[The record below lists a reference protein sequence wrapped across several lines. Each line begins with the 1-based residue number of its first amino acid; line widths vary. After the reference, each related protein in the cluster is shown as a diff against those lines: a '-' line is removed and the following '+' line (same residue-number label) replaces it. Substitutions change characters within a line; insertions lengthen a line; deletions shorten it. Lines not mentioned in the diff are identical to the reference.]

1 MTVRPDP
8 GWEIEPFPVGLGRS
22 EREKLDNLDSGAL
35 PYRQSRATLA
45 GSALEPATSRPA
57 EGVLHH
63 SDGTNTSLVW
73 QLPEEVP
80 VAIMHNSVSTAVMMA
95 TPADLEDF
103 GVGFSLSEAFVTD
116 AAAIRNVVALAVE
129 NGFCVDIA
137 VDEQALKPRSL
148 RALEG
153 RTGCGLCGVEDI
165 AGVVKPVKPI
175 TAAFA
180 LDPSAVQRAFA
191 DLPARQP
198 MNRINHS
205 VHAAAWV
212 TPEGEI
218 RLVRE
223 DIGRHNALDKLLGAV
238 TRGGLDPSSGFV
250 AMTSRC
256 SFELVQKATQFGI
269 AHLVTI
275 SAPTG
280 LALHLAQQAGMTLA
294 SRSPDGIVSFH

>member
-1 MTVRPDP
+1 MTMRPDP
-8 GWEIEPFPVGLGRS
+8 KWH
-22 EREKLDNLDSGAL
+22 A
-35 PYRQSRATLA
+35 
-45 GSALEPATSRPA
+45 EPATSRPA
-57 EGVLHH
+57 EGLLHRP
-63 SDGTNTSLVW
+63 DGAEKRLVW

-103 GVGFSLSEAFVTD
+103 GIGFSLSEGFVSD
-116 AAAIRNVVALAVE
+116 AKAISNVVALTVE

-137 VDEQALKPRSL
+137 VDEAWLKPRSA

-165 AGVVKPVKPI
+165 ADVVKPVAPI
-175 TAAFA
+175 TPAFA
-180 LDPSAVQRAFA
+180 LHPKAVEKAFA

-212 TPEGEI
+212 TPEGDI
-218 RLVRE
+218 KLVRE
-223 DIGRHNALDKLLGAV
+223 DIGRHNALDKLLGAMM
-238 TRGGLDPSSGFV
+238 RQGLDRHAGFI

-256 SFELVQKATQFGI
+256 SFELVQKCAHLGI
-269 AHLVTI
+269 AHLVTL
-275 SAPTG
+275 SAPTSF
-280 LALHLAQQAGMTLA
+280 ALHLALGAGLTLA
-294 SRSPDGIVSFH
+294 SRAPDGIVSFH

>member
-1 MTVRPDP
+1 VTARPDP
-8 GWEIEPFPVGLGRS
+8 SWTS
-22 EREKLDNLDSGAL
+22 
-35 PYRQSRATLA
+35 
-45 GSALEPATSRPA
+45 EPAASRPA
-57 EGVLHH
+57 EGRLHRV
-63 SDGTNTSLVW
+63 DGGVSGVVW
-73 QLPEEVP
+73 QVAEEVP

-103 GVGFSLSEAFVTD
+103 AVGFSLSEGFVTD
-116 AAAIRNVVALAVE
+116 AAAIRNVMALTVV

-137 VDEQALKPRSL
+137 VDAAALKPRSA

-165 AGVVKPVKPI
+165 ADVVKPIRPVRPAF
-175 TAAFA
+175 TLDPAAALEAFA
-180 LDPSAVQRAFA
+180 GF
-191 DLPARQP
+191 PAHQP
-198 MNRINHS
+198 MNRLNHS

-212 TPEGEI
+212 SPAGGI
-218 RLVRE
+218 LLARE

-238 TRGGLDPSSGFV
+238 IRQGLDRRTGFV

-256 SFELVQKATQFGI
+256 SFELVQKCARTGI

-280 LALHLAQQAGMTLA
+280 LALQLARAAGITLA
-294 SRSPDGIVSFH
+294 CRAADAIVCFH

>member
-1 MTVRPDP
+1 MTARPDP
-8 GWEIEPFPVGLGRS
+8 SWE
-22 EREKLDNLDSGAL
+22 A
-35 PYRQSRATLA
+35 
-45 GSALEPATSRPA
+45 EPATSRPA
-57 EGVLHH
+57 EGRLHRA
-63 SDGTNTSLVW
+63 DGSSSSLVW

-80 VAIMHNSVSTAVMMA
+80 VALMHNSISTAVMMA

-103 GVGFSLSEAFVTD
+103 GVGFSLSEGFVTD
-116 AAAIRNVVALAVE
+116 AAAIRNVVALTVE

-137 VDEQALKPRSL
+137 VDERALKPRSV

-165 AGVVKPVKPI
+165 ADVIKPTAPI
-175 TAAFA
+175 APAFA
-180 LDPSAVQRAFA
+180 LDPSAVQKAFT
-191 DLPARQP
+191 DLPALQP
-198 MNRINHS
+198 MNRVNHS

-238 TRGGLDPSSGFV
+238 TRNGLDKSAGFV

-256 SFELVQKATQFGI
+256 SFELVQKCAQLGI

-280 LALHLAQQAGMTLA
+280 LALHLAQAAGMTLA
-294 SRSPDGIVSFH
+294 SRSPDGIVSFHR

>member
-1 MTVRPDP
+1 MTARPDP
-8 GWEIEPFPVGLGRS
+8 SW
-22 EREKLDNLDSGAL
+22 DA
-35 PYRQSRATLA
+35 
-45 GSALEPATSRPA
+45 EPATSRPA
-57 EGVLHH
+57 EGRLHRA
-63 SDGTNTSLVW
+63 DGTSADLVW
-73 QLPEEVP
+73 QVPEEVP

-103 GVGFSLSEAFVTD
+103 AVGFSLSEGFVTD
-116 AAAIRNVVALAVE
+116 AAAIRNVVALTVE

-137 VDEQALKPRSL
+137 VDEKALKPRTA

-165 AGVVKPVKPI
+165 ADVVKPTTPI
-175 TAAFA
+175 KQAFT
-180 LDPSAVQRAFA
+180 LDPASVRRAFA
-191 DLPARQP
+191 GLPALQP
-198 MNRINHS
+198 MNRVNHS

-212 TPEGEI
+212 TPLGEI
-218 RLVRE
+218 KLVRE

-238 TRGGLDPSSGFV
+238 MRQGLDRKSGFV

-256 SFELVQKATQFGI
+256 SFELVQKCAQMGI

-280 LALHLAQQAGMTLA
+280 LALHLAQGAGMTLA
-294 SRSPDGIVSFH
+294 SRSPDGVVCFH

>member
-1 MTVRPDP
+1 MTARPDP
-8 GWEIEPFPVGLGRS
+8 GWAS
-22 EREKLDNLDSGAL
+22 D
-35 PYRQSRATLA
+35 
-45 GSALEPATSRPA
+45 PATSRPA
-57 EGVLHH
+57 AGRLHR
-63 SDGTNTSLVW
+63 SDGTSTSLVW

-80 VAIMHNSVSTAVMMA
+80 VAIMHNSLSTAVMMA

-103 GVGFSLSEAFVTD
+103 GVGFSLSEGFVAI
-116 AAAIRNVVALAVE
+116 AAAIRNVVALPVE

-137 VDEQALKPRSL
+137 VDETALKPRSP

-165 AGVVKPVKPI
+165 ADVLKPGKPI
-175 TAAFA
+175 TPAFA
-180 LDPSAVQRAFA
+180 LDPSAVQKAFA

-212 TPEGEI
+212 RPEGRIE
-218 RLVRE
+218 LVRE

-238 TRGGLDPSSGFV
+238 ARGGLDTGSGFV

>member
-1 MTVRPDP
+1 MTARPDP
-8 GWEIEPFPVGLGRS
+8 TW
-22 EREKLDNLDSGAL
+22 A
-35 PYRQSRATLA
+35 A
-45 GSALEPATSRPA
+45 EPATSRPA
-57 EGVLHH
+57 KGRLYRADG
-63 SDGTNTSLVW
+63 SDAALVW
-73 QLPEEVP
+73 QVPEEVP

-103 GVGFSLSEAFVTD
+103 AVGFSLSEGFVTD
-116 AAAIRNVVALAVE
+116 PEAIRNVVALSVE

-137 VDEQALKPRSL
+137 VDAPALKPRTA

-165 AGVVKPVKPI
+165 ADVIKPTAPI
-175 TAAFA
+175 TRGFA
-180 LDPSAVQRAFA
+180 LDPAAVEKAFT
-191 DLPARQP
+191 DLPVLQP
-198 MNRINHS
+198 MNRVNHS

-238 TRGGLDPSSGFV
+238 LRQGLDRKAGFI

-256 SFELVQKATQFGI
+256 SFELVQKCAVVGI

-280 LALHLAQQAGMTLA
+280 LALHLAQRAGMTLA
-294 SRSPDGIVSFH
+294 SRSPDGIVCFH

>member
-1 MTVRPDP
+1 MTARPDP
-8 GWEIEPFPVGLGRS
+8 SWE
-22 EREKLDNLDSGAL
+22 A
-35 PYRQSRATLA
+35 
-45 GSALEPATSRPA
+45 EPATSRPA
-57 EGVLHH
+57 EGRLHRP
-63 SDGTNTSLVW
+63 DGSQTDLVW
-73 QLPEEVP
+73 QVPEEVP

-103 GVGFSLSEAFVTD
+103 AVGFSLSEGFVTD
-116 AAAIRNVVALAVE
+116 AAAIRNVVALQVE

-137 VDEQALKPRSL
+137 VDEGALKPRSA

-153 RTGCGLCGVEDI
+153 RSGCGLCGVEDI
-165 AGVVKPVKPI
+165 ADVVKPVVPI
-175 TAAFA
+175 REAFA
-180 LDPSAVQRAFA
+180 LDPQAVQKAFA
-191 DLPARQP
+191 QLPARQP

-218 RLVRE
+218 QLLRE

-238 TRGGLDPSSGFV
+238 TRDGLDRKAGFV

-256 SFELVQKATQFGI
+256 SFELVQKCVALGI

-280 LALHLAQQAGMTLA
+280 LALHLAQQAGMTLG
-294 SRSPDGIVSFH
+294 SRSPEGIVCFH

>member
-8 GWEIEPFPVGLGRS
+8 QW
-22 EREKLDNLDSGAL
+22 DS
-35 PYRQSRATLA
+35 
-45 GSALEPATSRPA
+45 EPATSRPA
-57 EGVLHH
+57 EGRLHRP
-63 SDGTNTSLVW
+63 DGTSAGLIW

-103 GVGFSLSEAFVTD
+103 AVGFSLSEGFVTD
-116 AAAIRNVVALAVE
+116 AAAIRNVVALTVE

-137 VDEQALKPRSL
+137 VDEASLKPRSA

-165 AGVVKPVKPI
+165 ADVIKPTAPI
-175 TAAFA
+175 TPTFA
-180 LDPSAVQRAFA
+180 LDPASVQKAFA
-191 DLPARQP
+191 DLPALQP
-198 MNRINHS
+198 MNRVNHS

-212 TPEGEI
+212 TPEGVI
-218 RLVRE
+218 KLVRE

-238 TRGGLDPSSGFV
+238 TRQRLDRKAGFV

-256 SFELVQKATQFGI
+256 SFELVQKCAQMGI

-280 LALHLAQQAGMTLA
+280 LALHLAQEAGMTLA
-294 SRSPDGIVSFH
+294 SRSPDGIVCFHYSKQIQ

>member
-1 MTVRPDP
+1 MTARPDP
-8 GWEIEPFPVGLGRS
+8 QWAS
-22 EREKLDNLDSGAL
+22 
-35 PYRQSRATLA
+35 
-45 GSALEPATSRPA
+45 EPATSRPA
-57 EGVLHH
+57 KGRLYRP
-63 SDGTNTSLVW
+63 DGTSAGLVW

-103 GVGFSLSEAFVTD
+103 GVGFSLSEGFVTD
-116 AAAIRNVVALAVE
+116 AAAIRNVVALTVE

-137 VDEQALKPRSL
+137 VAEAALKPRSM

-165 AGVVKPVKPI
+165 ADVIKPIKPI
-175 TAAFA
+175 TRPFA
-180 LDPSAVQRAFA
+180 LDPSAVQKAFA
-191 DLPARQP
+191 ELPALQP
-198 MNRINHS
+198 MNRVNHS

-212 TPEGEI
+212 TPQGDI
-218 RLVRE
+218 KLVRE

-238 TRGGLDPSSGFV
+238 TRQGLDRTSGFV

-256 SFELVQKATQFGI
+256 SFELVQKCATLGI

-280 LALHLAQQAGMTLA
+280 LAFHLAEQAGMTLA

>member
-1 MTVRPDP
+1 MTARPDP
-8 GWEIEPFPVGLGRS
+8 SWVA
-22 EREKLDNLDSGAL
+22 ER
-35 PYRQSRATLA
+35 
-45 GSALEPATSRPA
+45 ATSRPA
-57 EGVLHH
+57 EGRHYRA
-63 SDGTNTSLVW
+63 DGTSSGLVW

-103 GVGFSLSEAFVTD
+103 GVGFSLSEGFVT
-116 AAAIRNVVALAVE
+116 AASAIRNVVALTVE

-137 VDEQALKPRSL
+137 VDESALKPRSA

-165 AGVVKPVKPI
+165 ADVVKP
-175 TAAFA
+175 TAPVESRFTLAPA
-180 LDPSAVQRAFA
+180 AVLKAFA
-191 DLPARQP
+191 DFPAHQP
-198 MNRINHS
+198 MNRLNHS

-212 TPEGEI
+212 TPDGRI
-218 RLVRE
+218 LLARE

-238 TRGGLDPSSGFV
+238 TRQGLDKQTGFV

-256 SFELVQKATQFGI
+256 SFELVQKCAQMGI

-280 LALHLAQQAGMTLA
+280 LALHLAQKAGITLA
-294 SRSPDGIVSFH
+294 SRAPDGIVCFH

>member
-1 MTVRPDP
+1 
-8 GWEIEPFPVGLGRS
+8 
-22 EREKLDNLDSGAL
+22 
-35 PYRQSRATLA
+35 
-45 GSALEPATSRPA
+45 
-57 EGVLHH
+57 
-63 SDGTNTSLVW
+63 
-73 QLPEEVP
+73 
-80 VAIMHNSVSTAVMMA
+80 MHTSVSTAVMMA

-103 GVGFSLSEAFVTD
+103 GVGFSLSEGFVT
-116 AAAIRNVVALAVE
+116 AASGIRNVVALTVE

-137 VDEQALKPRSL
+137 VDEAVLKPRSL

-153 RTGCGLCGVEDI
+153 RTGCGLCGVEEI
-165 AGVVKPVKPI
+165 ADVVKPIGRIMP
-175 TAAFA
+175 AFA
-180 LDPSAVQRAFA
+180 LDPAAVQKAFA

-212 TPEGEI
+212 TPTGEI
-218 RLVRE
+218 KLVRE

-238 TRGGLDPSSGFV
+238 TRQGMDRSTGFA

-256 SFELVQKATQFGI
+256 SFELVQKCATLGI

-275 SAPTG
+275 SAPTS
-280 LALHLAQQAGMTLA
+280 LALNLAQQAGMTLA

>member
-1 MTVRPDP
+1 MTARPDP
-8 GWEIEPFPVGLGRS
+8 YW
-22 EREKLDNLDSGAL
+22 A
-35 PYRQSRATLA
+35 A
-45 GSALEPATSRPA
+45 EPATSRLA
-57 EGVLHH
+57 EGRLYRA
-63 SDGTNTSLVW
+63 DGSETSLVW

-80 VAIMHNSVSTAVMMA
+80 VALMHNSVSTAVMMA

-103 GVGFSLSEAFVTD
+103 AVGFSLSEGFVTD
-116 AAAIRNVVALAVE
+116 SAAIRNVVSLTVE

-137 VDEQALKPRSL
+137 VDDGALKSRSV

-165 AGVVKPVKPI
+165 ADVIKP
-175 TAAFA
+175 AAPVTQGFA
-180 LDPSAVQRAFA
+180 LEPSAVQKAFA
-191 DLPARQP
+191 DLPAHQP
-198 MNRINHS
+198 MNRVNHS

-238 TRGGLDPSSGFV
+238 MRNGLDKKAGFV

-256 SFELVQKATQFGI
+256 SFELVQKCAVVGI

-280 LALHLAQQAGMTLA
+280 LALHLAQRAGMTLA
-294 SRSPDGIVSFH
+294 SRSPDGIVCFH

>member
-1 MTVRPDP
+1 MTARPDP
-8 GWEIEPFPVGLGRS
+8 QWE
-22 EREKLDNLDSGAL
+22 A
-35 PYRQSRATLA
+35 
-45 GSALEPATSRPA
+45 EPATSRLA
-57 EGVLHH
+57 EGRLYRA
-63 SDGTNTSLVW
+63 DGSETSLVW

-80 VAIMHNSVSTAVMMA
+80 VALMHNSVSTAVMMA

-103 GVGFSLSEAFVTD
+103 GVGFSLSEGFVTD
-116 AAAIRNVVALAVE
+116 ATAIRNVVSLAVE

-137 VDEQALKPRSL
+137 VAEEALKPRSA

-165 AGVVKPVKPI
+165 ADVIKPTAPI
-175 TAAFA
+175 TRGFA
-180 LDPSAVQRAFA
+180 LDPLAVQRAFA
-191 DLPARQP
+191 DLPVLQP

-238 TRGGLDPSSGFV
+238 TRNGMDKGAGFV

-256 SFELVQKATQFGI
+256 SFELVQKCAQLGI

-280 LALHLAQQAGMTLA
+280 LALHLAQGAGMTLA
-294 SRSPDGIVSFH
+294 SRSPDGIVCFH

>member
-1 MTVRPDP
+1 MTARPDP
-8 GWEIEPFPVGLGRS
+8 SWAS
-22 EREKLDNLDSGAL
+22 
-35 PYRQSRATLA
+35 
-45 GSALEPATSRPA
+45 EPATSRPA
-57 EGVLHH
+57 EGLLHRA
-63 SDGTNTSLVW
+63 DGGTSRLVW

-95 TPADLEDF
+95 TPADLADF
-103 GVGFSLSEAFVTD
+103 GVGFSLSEGFVTG
-116 AAAIRNVVALAVE
+116 AAAIRNVVALTVE

-137 VDEQALKPRSL
+137 VDESGLRPRSL

-165 AGVVKPVKPI
+165 ADVVKPINAIKP
-175 TAAFA
+175 AFA
-180 LDPSAVQRAFA
+180 LDPSAVQKAFA
-191 DLPARQP
+191 DLPALQP
-198 MNRINHS
+198 MNRVNHS

-212 TPEGEI
+212 TPEGGI

-238 TRGGLDPSSGFV
+238 TRQGLDKGAGFV

-256 SFELVQKATQFGI
+256 SFELVQKCAQLGI

-280 LALHLAQQAGMTLA
+280 LALSLAQQAGITLA
-294 SRSPDGIVSFH
+294 ARSPDGIVVFH

>member
-1 MTVRPDP
+1 MTVRPDLP
-8 GWEIEPFPVGLGRS
+8 RDA
-22 EREKLDNLDSGAL
+22 ER
-35 PYRQSRATLA
+35 
-45 GSALEPATSRPA
+45 ATSRPA
-57 EGVLHH
+57 EGRLHRA
-63 SDGTNTSLVW
+63 DGSNTGLVW

-103 GVGFSLSEAFVTD
+103 AVGFSLSEGFVTD
-116 AAAIRNVVALAVE
+116 AASIRNVVALTVE

-137 VDEQALKPRSL
+137 VDEKALKPRTA

-165 AGVVKPVKPI
+165 ADVVKPTAPVKQ
-175 TAAFA
+175 AFA
-180 LDPSAVQRAFA
+180 LDPVSVERAFA
-191 DLPARQP
+191 GLPVLQP
-198 MNRINHS
+198 MNRVNHS

-212 TPEGEI
+212 TPQGEI

-238 TRGGLDPSSGFV
+238 TRQGIDRNSGFV

-256 SFELVQKATQFGI
+256 SFELVQKCAQMGI

-280 LALHLAQQAGMTLA
+280 LALHLAQEAGMTLA
-294 SRSPDGIVSFH
+294 SRSPDGIVCFH

>member
-1 MTVRPDP
+1 MTARPDP
-8 GWEIEPFPVGLGRS
+8 DWVS
-22 EREKLDNLDSGAL
+22 
-35 PYRQSRATLA
+35 
-45 GSALEPATSRPA
+45 EPATSRPA
-57 EGVLHH
+57 EGRLYRP
-63 SDGTNTSLVW
+63 DGTEKALVW
-73 QLPEEVP
+73 QVPEEVP

-103 GVGFSLSEAFVTD
+103 GVGFSLSEGFVTH
-116 AAAIRNVVALAVE
+116 AAAIRNVVALTVE

-137 VDEQALKPRSL
+137 VDETALKPRSL

-165 AGVVKPVKPI
+165 ADVVKPVKQI
-175 TAAFA
+175 TPAFA
-180 LDPSAVQRAFA
+180 LDPSAVQKAFA

-238 TRGGLDPSSGFV
+238 TRGGLDPRSGFV

-294 SRSPDGIVSFH
+294 SRSPDGIVSFHRQDQHG

>member
-8 GWEIEPFPVGLGRS
+8 QWE
-22 EREKLDNLDSGAL
+22 A
-35 PYRQSRATLA
+35 
-45 GSALEPATSRPA
+45 EPATSRPA
-57 EGVLHH
+57 EGRLHRP
-63 SDGTNTSLVW
+63 DGTSAGLVW

-103 GVGFSLSEAFVTD
+103 AVGFSLSESLVID
-116 AAAIRNVVALAVE
+116 ASAIRNVVALIVE

-137 VDEQALKPRSL
+137 VDETSLKPRSA

-165 AGVVKPVKPI
+165 ADVVKPTAPI
-175 TAAFA
+175 TQAFA
-180 LDPSAVQRAFA
+180 LDPASVQKAFA
-191 DLPARQP
+191 DLPALQP
-198 MNRINHS
+198 MNRVNHS

-212 TPEGEI
+212 TPMGEI
-218 RLVRE
+218 KLVRE

-238 TRGGLDPSSGFV
+238 TRQGLDRKSGFV

-256 SFELVQKATQFGI
+256 SFELVQKCAQMGI

-280 LALHLAQQAGMTLA
+280 LALHLAQEAGMTLA

>member
-1 MTVRPDP
+1 MTARPDP
-8 GWEIEPFPVGLGRS
+8 IW
-22 EREKLDNLDSGAL
+22 A
-35 PYRQSRATLA
+35 A
-45 GSALEPATSRPA
+45 EPATSRPA
-57 EGVLHH
+57 KGRLYRA
-63 SDGTNTSLVW
+63 DGSETALVW
-73 QLPEEVP
+73 QVPEEVP

-103 GVGFSLSEAFVTD
+103 AVGFSLSESFVSD
-116 AAAIRNVVALAVE
+116 ATAIRNVVALTVE

-137 VDEQALKPRSL
+137 VDASALKPRTA
-148 RALEG
+148 RAIEG

-165 AGVVKPVKPI
+165 ADVIRPTAPV
-175 TAAFA
+175 TRGFA
-180 LDPSAVQRAFA
+180 LDPAAVEKAFA
-191 DLPARQP
+191 DLPALQP
-198 MNRINHS
+198 MNRVNHS

-212 TPEGEI
+212 MPGGEI

-238 TRGGLDPSSGFV
+238 LRQGLDRKAGFV

-256 SFELVQKATQFGI
+256 SFELVQKCAMVGI

-280 LALHLAQQAGMTLA
+280 LALHLAQRAGMTLA
-294 SRSPDGIVSFH
+294 SRSPDGIVCFH

>member
-1 MTVRPDP
+1 VTARPDP
-8 GWEIEPFPVGLGRS
+8 YQEA
-22 EREKLDNLDSGAL
+22 ER
-35 PYRQSRATLA
+35 
-45 GSALEPATSRPA
+45 ATSRPA
-57 EGVLHH
+57 EGRLHRP
-63 SDGTNTSLVW
+63 DGTSSGLVW

-103 GVGFSLSEAFVTD
+103 AVGFSLSEGFVTD
-116 AAAIRNVVALAVE
+116 AAAIRNVVVLTVE
-129 NGFCVDIA
+129 NGFCADIA
-137 VDEQALKPRSL
+137 VAEAALKPRSA

-165 AGVVKPVKPI
+165 ADVVKPTAPI
-175 TAAFA
+175 TQAFA
-180 LDPSAVQRAFA
+180 LDPASVQKAFA
-191 DLPARQP
+191 VLPALQP

-218 RLVRE
+218 KLVRE

-238 TRGGLDPSSGFV
+238 TRQGLDRKAGFV

-256 SFELVQKATQFGI
+256 SFELVQKCAQMGI

-280 LALHLAQQAGMTLA
+280 LALHLAQEAGMTLA
-294 SRSPDGIVSFH
+294 SRSPDGIVCFH

>member
-1 MTVRPDP
+1 MTLRPDP
-8 GWEIEPFPVGLGRS
+8 SWQ
-22 EREKLDNLDSGAL
+22 A
-35 PYRQSRATLA
+35 
-45 GSALEPATSRPA
+45 EPATSRPA
-57 EGVLHH
+57 EGRLHRP
-63 SDGTNTSLVW
+63 DGTSARLVW

-103 GVGFSLSEAFVTD
+103 AVGFSLSEGFVTD
-116 AAAIRNVVALAVE
+116 ADAIRNVVSLPVE

-137 VDEQALKPRSL
+137 VDATALRPRTA

-165 AGVVKPVKPI
+165 ADVVKPTAPI
-175 TAAFA
+175 IEAFA
-180 LDPSAVQRAFA
+180 LDPVSVQKAFA
-191 DLPARQP
+191 GLPARQP

-212 TPEGEI
+212 SPQGEI

-238 TRGGLDPSSGFV
+238 TRKGLDRKAGFV

-256 SFELVQKATQFGI
+256 SFELVQKCAQVGI

-280 LALHLAQQAGMTLA
+280 LALHLAQGAGMTLA
-294 SRSPDGIVSFH
+294 SRSPDGIVCFH

>member
-1 MTVRPDP
+1 MTARPDP
-8 GWEIEPFPVGLGRS
+8 EWISEPV
-22 EREKLDNLDSGAL
+22 
-35 PYRQSRATLA
+35 
-45 GSALEPATSRPA
+45 TSRPA
-57 EGVLHH
+57 EGLLHRP
-63 SDGTNTSLVW
+63 DGTSARLVW

-103 GVGFSLSEAFVTD
+103 GVGFSLSEGFVTE
-116 AAAIRNVVALAVE
+116 AAAIRNVVTLTVE

-137 VDEQALKPRSL
+137 VDAAALKPRSL

-165 AGVVKPVKPI
+165 ADVVKPVRPI
-175 TAAFA
+175 APAFA
-180 LDPSAVQRAFA
+180 LDPSAVQKAFS

-223 DIGRHNALDKLLGAV
+223 DIGRHNALDKLLGAM
-238 TRGGLDPSSGFV
+238 TRKELDRSAGFI

-256 SFELVQKATQFGI
+256 SFELVQKATLFGI
-269 AHLVTI
+269 PHLVTL

-280 LALHLAQQAGMTLA
+280 LALHLAIEAGMTLA